1 MRFFIKLLLCSFNHK
16 TSYTNRISKTM
27 ISRIKIENFKSI
39 KHLDIRLRPIN
50 ILIGANGVGK
60 SNFIEIFKL
69 LNQIYEQRLQEYI
82 GNDIDSLLYFG
93 RKKSDFLR
101 MLLFFEM
108 DDVEADNILI
118 IKILPKKN
126 SNTGYLEQIFCS
138 ELKLQKGQTVEHDY
152 ISIDNQS
159 EESKLQDKE
168 MSKSKSSLLSIQ
180 KHLESFKI
188 YHFHDTSNT
197 SALKAPSQV
206 NDNRYLAENGRNLAA
221 YLYYLQEKHPK
232 SFKQIEFIVRSVAP
246 FFDRFNLQP
255 DRLNEKQIELRWQ
268 EKESDFPFSAY
279 HLSDGTLRFIALATL
294 FLQPEP
300 PKIIIIDEPELGLHP
315 FAIHKL
321 AGLIQKASVSSQIIV
336 STQSVTLVDNFS
348 ADDII
353 TVDRKEKQSVF
364 TLQTSE
370 NLEDWLKEYTIGDIW
385 NKNVIGA
392 RP

>member
-1 MRFFIKLLLCSFNHK
+1 
-16 TSYTNRISKTM
+16 M

-39 KHLDIRLRPIN
+39 KELDICLRPIN

-93 RKKSDFLR
+93 RKKSSFLS
-101 MLLFFEM
+101 MLLFFETE
-108 DDVEADNILI
+108 DKKIETTLRI
-118 IKILPKKN
+118 IIHPKQN
-126 SNTGYLEQIFCS
+126 SNNGYLKTVSCANVEPFKNHNFSYIDENVDES
-138 ELKLQKGQTVEHDY
+138 RLK
-152 ISIDNQS
+152 
-159 EESKLQDKE
+159 DKE
-168 MSKSKSSLLSIQ
+168 PSSLNFER

-188 YHFHDTSNT
+188 YHFHDTSST
-197 SALKAPSQV
+197 SPLKAPSQI

-246 FFDRFNLQP
+246 FFDRFDLQP

-294 FLQPEP
+294 FLQPEL

-321 AGLIQKASVSSQIIV
+321 AGLINKASVSSQIII

-364 TLQTSE
+364 TLQSSE
-370 NLEDWLKEYTIGDIW
+370 SLEDWLKEYTIGDVW

>member
-1 MRFFIKLLLCSFNHK
+1 MIKE
-16 TSYTNRISKTM
+16 IV
-27 ISRIKIENFKSI
+27 IENFKSI
-39 KHLDIRLRPIN
+39 QKLDIRLRPIN

-93 RKKSDFLR
+93 RKKSDFLS
-101 MLLFFEM
+101 MLLFFET
-108 DDVEADNILI
+108 DDREGRTTLQIVIR
-118 IKILPKKN
+118 PKQN
-126 SNTGYLEQIFCS
+126 SNSGYLTRVICTDGEAF
-138 ELKLQKGQTVEHDY
+138 KNHDL
-152 ISIDNQS
+152 SFVDENAD
-159 EESKLQDKE
+159 ESKLKE
-168 MSKSKSSLLSIQ
+168 NNLQEIKSPSLSSVQ

-197 SALKAPSQV
+197 SALKAPSQL

-246 FFDRFNLQP
+246 FFDRFDLQP

>member
-1 MRFFIKLLLCSFNHK
+1 MIKE
-16 TSYTNRISKTM
+16 
-27 ISRIKIENFKSI
+27 IEIRNFKSI

-50 ILIGANGVGK
+50 ILIGSNGVGK

-69 LNQIYEQRLQEYI
+69 LNQIYEQKLQEYI

-93 RKKSDFLR
+93 RKKSDFLK
-101 MLLFFEM
+101 MLLFFETKNQ
-108 DDVEADNILI
+108 EDNILLAI
-118 IKILPKKN
+118 TLSARKN
-126 SNTGYLEQIFCS
+126 SNTGYLS
-138 ELKLQKGQTVEHDY
+138 EVIGSSVIKNKEEEAKRNTISVGTINNESRLKEKDFP
-152 ISIDNQS
+152 I
-159 EESKLQDKE
+159 
-168 MSKSKSSLLSIQ
+168 LLPI
-180 KHLESFKI
+180 H
-188 YHFHDTSNT
+188 HFHDTSNT
-197 SALKAPSQV
+197 SPLKAPSQI

-232 SFKQIEFIVRSVAP
+232 SFKQLEFIVRSVAP
-246 FFDRFNLQP
+246 FFDKFDLQP

-268 EKESDFPFSAY
+268 EKGSDFPFSAY

-321 AGLIQKASVSSQIIV
+321 AGLIKKASVSSQIIV

-370 NLEDWLKEYTIGDIW
+370 NLENWLKEYTIGDIW

>member
-1 MRFFIKLLLCSFNHK
+1 
-16 TSYTNRISKTM
+16 M
-27 ISRIKIENFKSI
+27 INRIKIENFKSI
-39 KHLDIRLRPIN
+39 KDLDIRLRPIN

-69 LNQIYEQRLQEYI
+69 LNQIYEQKLQEYI

-93 RKKSDFLR
+93 RKKSTYLK
-101 MLLFFEM
+101 LLIEFG
-108 DDVEADNILI
+108 VENLNAILI
-118 IKILPKKN
+118 EILPIKN
-126 SNTGYLEQIFCS
+126 SNGGYIKELSDFFYREGNFYLEDNPFDNDYGLS
-138 ELKLQKGQTVEHDY
+138 NHYVVRNENLVESNLKNNEYRRYAGRLYYVIEHLKG
-152 ISIDNQS
+152 
-159 EESKLQDKE
+159 
-168 MSKSKSSLLSIQ
+168 
-180 KHLESFKI
+180 FKI

-197 SALKAPSQV
+197 SPLKAPSQI

-246 FFDRFNLQP
+246 FFDRFDLQP

-321 AGLIQKASVSSQIIV
+321 AGLIKKASVSSQIII